1 MVQLIKID
9 RLGPRIEGMLY
20 KLSFDENWAL
30 LDKVT
35 WLVLYCWPFTEVFFF
50 QGARTLSD
58 AGRNL
63 LGAKQFKQ
71 LLSVCRFSLLKIV
84 PGQSHVFQSA
94 YTTHWQLYERHWYQ
108 RRRFWLSSKQYQQGK
123 PISR

>member
-30 LDKVT
+30 LHKVT
-35 WLVLYCWPFTEVFFF
+35 RLVLFIVGHLLRLIF
-50 QGARTLSD
+50 QGARALSE

-71 LLSVCRFSLLKIV
+71 LLSVCRFSFLRIV
-84 PGQSHVFQSA
+84 PGQSHVF
-94 YTTHWQLYERHWYQ
+94 
-108 RRRFWLSSKQYQQGK
+108 
-123 PISR
+123 

>member
-20 KLSFDENWAL
+20 KLSFDESWAL
-30 LDKVT
+30 LDKVAR
-35 WLVLYCWPFTEVFFF
+35 LVLIVGHLLRLIF
-50 QGARTLSD
+50 QGARTLSE

-71 LLSVCRFSLLKIV
+71 LLSVCRFSFVKIV
-84 PGQSHVFQSA
+84 PGQSHDFQSA
-94 YTTHWQLYERHWYQ
+94 YTAHWQLYERYWY
-108 RRRFWLSSKQYQQGK
+108 
-123 PISR
+123 